1 MRSRVSPT
9 DERRAARHPGE
20 AGEPPVAG
28 GCTMERN
35 LVVIESTP
43 AGWRVVDEAAGSDTF
58 ATKAKAI
65 MAAYARAS
73 ERQERTG
80 RAVAIKM
87 PDGWGGTMVVGA
99 EA

>member
-1 MRSRVSPT
+1 
-9 DERRAARHPGE
+9 
-20 AGEPPVAG
+20 
-28 GCTMERN
+28 MERN

-43 AGWRVVDEAAGSDTF
+43 TGWRVADGHTEADNF
-58 ATKAKAI
+58 ATKARAI

-73 ERQERTG
+73 ERQQQTG

-87 PDGWGGTMVVGA
+87 PDGWGGTLVVGA

>member
-1 MRSRVSPT
+1 
-9 DERRAARHPGE
+9 
-20 AGEPPVAG
+20 
-28 GCTMERN
+28 MERN

-43 AGWRVVDEAAGSDTF
+43 AGWRVADGAEGDTF

-73 ERQERTG
+73 ERQQRTG

>member
-1 MRSRVSPT
+1 
-9 DERRAARHPGE
+9 
-20 AGEPPVAG
+20 
-28 GCTMERN
+28 MERN
-35 LVVIESTP
+35 LVVIEP
-43 AGWRVVDEAAGSDTF
+43 APTGWRVADDLAGSDTF

-65 MAAYARAS
+65 LAAYALAS
-73 ERQERTG
+73 ERQQRTG

>member
-1 MRSRVSPT
+1 
-9 DERRAARHPGE
+9 
-20 AGEPPVAG
+20 
-28 GCTMERN
+28 MERN
-35 LVVIESTP
+35 LVVIEPTGL
-43 AGWRVVDEAAGSDTF
+43 GWRVADDRTGSETY

-73 ERQERTG
+73 ERQQATG

-87 PDGWGGTMVVGA
+87 PDGWGGTVVVGA

>member
-1 MRSRVSPT
+1 MF
-9 DERRAARHPGE
+9 
-20 AGEPPVAG
+20 
-28 GCTMERN
+28 ERN

-43 AGWRVVDEAAGSDTF
+43 AGWRVDDGAGAGDIF
-58 ATKAKAI
+58 VTKAKAI

-73 ERQERTG
+73 ERQQRTG
-80 RAVAIKM
+80 RAVAIKV

>member
-1 MRSRVSPT
+1 
-9 DERRAARHPGE
+9 
-20 AGEPPVAG
+20 
-28 GCTMERN
+28 MERN
-35 LVVIESTP
+35 LVVIESTGI
-43 AGWRVVDEAAGSDTF
+43 GWRVADDRTGSETY

-73 ERQERTG
+73 ERQQATG

-87 PDGWGGTMVVGA
+87 PDGWGGMVVVGA

>member
-1 MRSRVSPT
+1 
-9 DERRAARHPGE
+9 
-20 AGEPPVAG
+20 
-28 GCTMERN
+28 MERN
-35 LVVIESTP
+35 LVVIESTGV
-43 AGWRVVDEAAGSDTF
+43 GWRVADDRTGSETY

-73 ERQERTG
+73 ERQQATG

-87 PDGWGGTMVVGA
+87 PDGWGGTVVVGA

>member
-1 MRSRVSPT
+1 MI
-9 DERRAARHPGE
+9 
-20 AGEPPVAG
+20 
-28 GCTMERN
+28 ERN

-43 AGWRVVDEAAGSDTF
+43 TGWRVADSAGDSDTF
-58 ATKAKAI
+58 TTKAKAI

-73 ERQERTG
+73 ERQQRTG

>member
-1 MRSRVSPT
+1 
-9 DERRAARHPGE
+9 
-20 AGEPPVAG
+20 
-28 GCTMERN
+28 MERN
-35 LVVIESTP
+35 LVVIESTGV
-43 AGWRVVDEAAGSDTF
+43 GWRVADDRTGSETY

-73 ERQERTG
+73 ERQQATG

-87 PDGWGGTMVVGA
+87 PYGWGGTVVVGA